1 MRQEFIFITRGS
13 QKLQYSIPTH
23 SQVYSSVLSD
33 RFGQNLLGLDFWG
46 TEFSENPE
54 KSRKISQVIY
64 YRKSRFWF
72 FDFRDFSKNIF
83 CFVQNH
89 IEKIKIFKIKNYFF
103 YLWIWTRYVSNLQVP
118 TTSGARWGKVNVS
131 ENHEKSRFSGK
142 LSSSILKMVN
152 KGVDTCK
159 S

>member
-1 MRQEFIFITRGS
+1 M
-13 QKLQYSIPTH
+13 
-23 SQVYSSVLSD
+23 YSSVLSD
-33 RFGQNLLGLDFWG
+33 GFGQNLLGLDFWG

-54 KSRKISQVIY
+54 KSRNFSQVIY
-64 YRKSRFWF
+64 YRKSRSWF

-89 IEKIKIFKIKNYFF
+89 IEKINFSKSRIIIF
-103 YLWIWTRYVSNLQVP
+103 YLWIWTRYVSSLQVP

-152 KGVDTCK
+152 KGVDTC
-159 S
+159 STPHGHDRERLASHRGNWFHSGCGSP